1 MRRRYMQ
8 SKAHHDLYKKGFYRA
23 LESTEVDD
31 RVSLKKIVFYGV
43 NTVITE
49 PRKEYITQ
57 EDCNEQLKLL
67 NIIKDL
73 IGCLTPIELMQVFPV
88 EKKYNGK
95 KFEMKDYYSTME
107 IIHQLDQNVS
117 LLHQVDMNDFLW
129 DYQNFIISR
138 FVLKM
143 INAVDDHRRLQ
154 GEESMVVEFLK
165 ERGIHPVKL
174 CTDETT
180 GKTFVLDHNGKT
192 KPVKTKKNTG
202 LLRVI
207 R

>member
-1 MRRRYMQ
+1 MRNNT
-8 SKAHHDLYKKGFYRA
+8 HHDLYKKGFYRA
-23 LESTEVDD
+23 LESTEADD
-31 RVSLKKIVFYGV
+31 SIKLKKIVFYGV
-43 NTVITE
+43 NMVITE
-49 PRKEYITQ
+49 LRKEYITQ
-57 EDCNEQLKLL
+57 EECNEQWELL

-95 KFEMKDYYSTME
+95 KFEIKDYYSTME
-107 IIHQLDQNVS
+107 IIHRLDQNVP
-117 LLHQVDMNDFLW
+117 LLQQADIYDFLW
-129 DYQNFIISR
+129 DYQNFSISR

-143 INAVDDHRRLQ
+143 MNAVDDHRRLK

-192 KPVKTKKNTG
+192 KPVKTKKDTG
-202 LLRVI
+202 LLRVV